1 MFALS
6 KVTSEKQGKPH
17 ICNHKNTQSKRRK
30 GKKSKEQAN
39 QKQIVRGG
47 VNTTKWTI
55 TLNIMT

>member
-47 VNTTKWTI
+47 VNTTK
-55 TLNIMT
+55 